1 MLDKLFEVNA
11 WFGYLIATLT
21 ILAAAELGRLVGIAT
36 RRGRA
41 EAMSTHRGCRTPCQ
55 TCAADQSQPVAVRLR
70 HGDQPGCES
79 VQSGHPV
86 RSRNPPRGTA
96 SRGA

>member
-41 EAMSTHRGCRTPCQ
+41 EAMSTHRGCRTPGAPSL
-55 TCAADQSQPVAVRLR
+55 TSPSGLVVERRSMPRLR
-70 HGDQPGCES
+70 FENVAISSKAKGP
-79 VQSGHPV
+79 
-86 RSRNPPRGTA
+86 
-96 SRGA
+96 

>member
-41 EAMSTHRGCRTPCQ
+41 EQHCGM
-55 TCAADQSQPVAVRLR
+55 AVVTTGV
-70 HGDQPGCES
+70 HP
-79 VQSGHPV
+79 SGIL
-86 RSRNPPRGTA
+86 
-96 SRGA
+96 